1 MNRKPL
7 FSVCLCFALLP
18 ATNAA
23 AQAEENVKVAV
34 VADRDVKKSLR
45 ASVVKS
51 LAPTFQVSR
60 VKYNPKGDL
69 SAQAARW
76 AKNDQA
82 DLVVHLAVRRK
93 GRRAELRARV
103 IEAATGDVLGEE
115 VVGRGRAKRRRTRIA
130 KPSLAKGSRAL
141 AAMLLDAT
149 EQVASADADYGDGD
163 PASEDTAQDGALASD
178 DSAFPSNPS
187 SLDAGDGPNT
197 ELTAELETSSRLD
210 QDKSAKLRLGVGFGG
225 RNFGFSDFL
234 FGDLREYE
242 QSGAVLVNGEARW
255 APLQNLPLSLE
266 VLASMSV
273 VNSNEVPDADN
284 ASLDSTW
291 IDVAGGVGYDYALG
305 SSISIGV
312 LGLARYTSFSFADVT
327 LDSEVAAGAPDVSY
341 LSGGGDLR
349 VKYALEELEAELS
362 VGGLYILSVGG
373 LLSEAFPNTSGF
385 GAQGRLLLTYPLLD
399 WLEVGLDGQLRQ
411 FGLSFGPEVG
421 TAFVAGGAEDRYWQ
435 GGVLFGFVI

>member
-1 MNRKPL
+1 MNGKPL
-7 FSVCLCFALLP
+7 LFVCLCFVLLP
-18 ATNAA
+18 ATQAT
-23 AQAEENVKVAV
+23 AQGEENVKVAV

-51 LAPTFQVSR
+51 LAPRFEVSR
-60 VKYNPKGDL
+60 VKYNPRGDL
-69 SAQAARW
+69 SVQAARW

-103 IEAATGDVLGEE
+103 LEAATGDVLGEE

-149 EQVASADADYGDGD
+149 EQVASADADYGNGD
-163 PASEDTAQDGALASD
+163 TLSEDTAQDRALLASD
-178 DSAFPSNPS
+178 DSALASDPS
-187 SLDAGDGPNT
+187 SSPDAGDDQS
-197 ELTAELETSSRLD
+197 AELRAELD
-210 QDKSAKLRLGVGFGG
+210 ASPRSNRDESATLRLGVGFGG

-255 APLQNLPLSLE
+255 APVENLPLSVE

-273 VNSNEVPDADN
+273 VNSNEVVDADN

-305 SSISIGV
+305 SSVSIGV
-312 LGLARYTSFSFADVT
+312 LG
-327 LDSEVAAGAPDVSY
+327 VASQ
-341 LSGGGDLR
+341 
-349 VKYALEELEAELS
+349 
-362 VGGLYILSVGG
+362 
-373 LLSEAFPNTSGF
+373 T
-385 GAQGRLLLTYPLLD
+385 
-399 WLEVGLDGQLRQ
+399 
-411 FGLSFGPEVG
+411 
-421 TAFVAGGAEDRYWQ
+421 
-435 GGVLFGFVI
+435 

>member
-34 VADRDVKKSLR
+34 VADRDDKKSLR
-45 ASVVKS
+45 ASVDKS

-178 DSAFPSNPS
+178 DSAYPSNPS
-187 SLDAGDGPNT
+187 SLDAGDGPHT
-197 ELTAELETSSRLD
+197 ELPAELEPSSRLD

-255 APLQNLPLSLE
+255 APLQNLPLSL
-266 VLASMSV
+266 
-273 VNSNEVPDADN
+273 
-284 ASLDSTW
+284 
-291 IDVAGGVGYDYALG
+291 
-305 SSISIGV
+305 
-312 LGLARYTSFSFADVT
+312 
-327 LDSEVAAGAPDVSY
+327 
-341 LSGGGDLR
+341 
-349 VKYALEELEAELS
+349 
-362 VGGLYILSVGG
+362 
-373 LLSEAFPNTSGF
+373 
-385 GAQGRLLLTYPLLD
+385 
-399 WLEVGLDGQLRQ
+399 
-411 FGLSFGPEVG
+411 
-421 TAFVAGGAEDRYWQ
+421 
-435 GGVLFGFVI
+435 